1 MAWIHHFAAR
11 AHEFMAFA
19 RRFTAR
25 AHQFASAACEHQ
37 SRHEVIF
44 GGSFF
49 PRETRFLYRWSLRGG
64 GVGTERS
71 ASPGDI
77 VASRVGEKLC
87 RKHII
92 AVASTTQSPPP
103 HLGKECITHGL
114 ACIHSVIYLMPYIFF
129 LCVHDEILPLFQY
142 HLNFFVAKVF
152 FIFSFSKRLM
162 LEHAFLFFSERACL
176 H

>member
-1 MAWIHHFAAR
+1 MACEHCFAACTCLLMAWIHHFAAR
-11 AHEFMAFA
+11 AHQFMALA

-25 AHQFASAACEHQ
+25 AHQFAAGECPSATCEHQ

-44 GGSFF
+44 GGSFPLGRRDF
-49 PRETRFLYRWSLRGG
+49 CICGLYGAE
-64 GVGTERS
+64 GVGRS
-71 ASPGDI
+71 GALPPATLLPVGGD
-77 VASRVGEKLC
+77 KLC

-129 LCVHDEILPLFQY
+129 YVCMMR
-142 HLNFFVAKVF
+142 
-152 FIFSFSKRLM
+152 SC
-162 LEHAFLFFSERACL
+162 LFFNVI
-176 H
+176 